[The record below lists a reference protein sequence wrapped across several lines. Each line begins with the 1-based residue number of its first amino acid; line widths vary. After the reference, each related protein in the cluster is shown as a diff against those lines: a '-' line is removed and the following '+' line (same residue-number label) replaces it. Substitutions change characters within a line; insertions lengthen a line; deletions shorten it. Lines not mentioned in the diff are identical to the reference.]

1 MHALFLAVAAAAAI
15 GAAEAAPSG
24 DGDGDGGHPVT
35 TVLFPW
41 FAEIIG
47 VLTFFLL
54 ARYCHHLPFT
64 AVMFL
69 IGTLMGIA
77 VTNRGYAANELATSI
92 VQWTNIDG
100 HVLLLVFLPGLVSG
114 IETRP
119 ILALC
124 YIFAMYLFTSYC
136 M

>member
-1 MHALFLAVAAAAAI
+1 MYSYALFLAVAAAATI
-15 GAAEAAPSG
+15 GAAEAAAAG
-24 DGDGDGGHPVT
+24 DGESHPVT
-35 TVLFPW
+35 TILFPW

-54 ARYCHHLPFT
+54 ARYCHALPFT

-77 VTNRGYAANELATSI
+77 VTVRGYAANELATSI

-114 IETRP
+114 MDTVFIG
-119 ILALC
+119 LYLC
-124 YIFAMYLFTSYC
+124 AVCCVLLTSHV

>member
-1 MHALFLAVAAAAAI
+1 MYALFLAVAAAATI
-15 GAAEAAPSG
+15 GAAEAAAASEG
-24 DGDGDGGHPVT
+24 ESHPVT
-35 TVLFPW
+35 AILFPW

-69 IGTLMGIA
+69 IGTLMGVA
-77 VTNRGYAANELATSI
+77 VTVRGYAANELATSI

>member
-1 MHALFLAVAAAAAI
+1 MYALFLAVAAAAI

-24 DGDGDGGHPVT
+24 DGDGDGDGDGGHPVT
-35 TVLFPW
+35 AVLFPW

-69 IGTLMGIA
+69 IGWLMGIA
-77 VTNRGYAANELATSI
+77 VTVRGYVANELATSI

-119 ILALC
+119 ISLRCVAC
-124 YIFAMYLFTSYC
+124 IIA
-136 M
+136 